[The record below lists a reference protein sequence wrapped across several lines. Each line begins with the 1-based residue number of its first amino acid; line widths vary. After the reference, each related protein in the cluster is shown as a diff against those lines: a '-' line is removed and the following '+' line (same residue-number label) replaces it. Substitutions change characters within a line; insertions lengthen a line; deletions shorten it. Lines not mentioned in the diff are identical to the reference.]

1 MEKRMDPRPTL
12 SLFFKLSIILLVSI
26 PWLYFNIKDSKIINL
41 IIFFV
46 FSIIFIII
54 SRRFYKQD
62 EEYNLH
68 SLIKISYTFSVTWIF
83 IGIMLIC
90 VVLMDYIKQEKYPS
104 LEFIV
109 IISILLLFGLILFYL
124 SNKSRKYEKS
134 IGSSKQL

>member
-54 SRRFYKQD
+54 SKRFYKQD

-83 IGIMLIC
+83 IGIMLIY

>member
-1 MEKRMDPRPTL
+1 MDPRPTL

-54 SRRFYKQD
+54 SKRFYKQD

-83 IGIMLIC
+83 IGIMLIY